1 MKQVFHVLER
11 ASRRGERAGARARRD
26 GVGQGARRPRETAA
40 RALPA
45 RARGRFGA
53 INCAALPATSWRA
66 SSSGTCAGASPAPP
80 ATTPGFF
87 RAADRGTLF
96 LDEIA
101 EMPLDLQAK
110 LLRVLETRTVIPVG
124 GSDPVAVDVRIV
136 AATHQSLR
144 RAVEQGKF
152 RADLMYRLRV
162 VPIFLPPLR
171 ARRGTSS
178 CSWPTWSTRSTTPA
192 SAR

>member
-1 MKQVFHVLER
+1 V
-11 ASRRGERAGARARRD
+11 RGSFTGAVRD
-26 GVGQGARRPRETAA
+26 H
-40 RALPA
+40 
-45 RARGRFGA
+45 
-53 INCAALPATSWRA
+53 
-66 SSSGTCAGASPAPP
+66 
-80 ATTPGFF
+80 PGFF

-101 EMPLDLQAK
+101 EMPLELQAK

-171 ARRGTSS
+171 ARRSRREPRGRRRAGAHRASALGQRGRTSIARS
-178 CSWPTWSTRSTTPA
+178 RSSMGSRSARTRASSTPA
-192 SAR
+192 RAPRPSRTTCSRETSATSRCSICLARRSR